1 MKMFQSLGIDIN
13 TLVYDLLFG
22 VRLPAPK
29 YCPPPISAMISKC
42 FLEKPTLRPD
52 FREIKSLLDIAYVS
66 LASKTSQIDPCF
78 KIESSINA
86 TISNAMKIRYTS
98 VLKGNSN
105 NEILELE
112 PKSNDENQS
121 AIQYS
126 TVQNVDT
133 NERKSGTRK
142 GDDCSIHYS
151 TLSHSCLAESVKQDV
166 ADAKRMIK
174 KCRSHS
180 TQTLS
185 KITIPKHFQNSL
197 SNERNRNIHTF
208 LKNLSVT
215 NKYQNELDL
224 SSTPR

>member
-1 MKMFQSLGIDIN
+1 MKVFQSLGIDIN

-78 KIESSINA
+78 NIESSINS
-86 TISNAMKIRYTS
+86 TKSNAMKIRYTS

-121 AIQYS
+121 SIQYS
-126 TVQNVDT
+126 AVQNVDT

-142 GDDCSIHYS
+142 EDDCGIHYS
-151 TLSHSCLAESVKQDV
+151 TLSLSFSTKSVKEEL
-166 ADAKRMIK
+166 ADANKIRK
-174 KCRSHS
+174 KCHSQS

-185 KITIPKHFQNSL
+185 KITIPKHFQYSL
-197 SNERNRNIHTF
+197 PNE
-208 LKNLSVT
+208 K
-215 NKYQNELDL
+215 K
-224 SSTPR
+224 